1 MHSAQRRRD
10 RNRDTQEM
18 RYLHWPAKQPIER
31 RTAGILQHQRHAA
44 VVVRQRDRSR
54 RPVRIGSFGSARG
67 SLLPDPSGLNALPL
81 DHLVEQSA
89 SVPML
94 TDDSQIGSDV
104 RVWVDED
111 DRTDFDQQR

>member
-1 MHSAQRRRD
+1 MPMELAHDPALTMKKYAPHLRKAPELESYEAVD
-10 RNRDTQEM
+10 GKHFLQE
-18 RYLHWPAKQPIER
+18 
-31 RTAGILQHQRHAA
+31 
-44 VVVRQRDRSR
+44 DS
-54 RPVRIGSFGSARG
+54 
-67 SLLPDPSGLNALPL
+67 SGAIA
-81 DHLVEQSA
+81 DEIA